1 MLIIVA
7 PFYSQLRDLID
18 ALPTLSQELKNQD
31 VVKQVNNDGDFT
43 GSLHSAAEWLAQ
55 NLPGITA
62 SVFGLAG
69 SIFGAVFTGVTILFM
84 TLFLSMEG
92 NRIGQYAHGYVDPAL
107 QKRVLKV
114 ASESSRLVASYVA
127 GALAIALIAG
137 TVQFVAMKIA
147 GVPFAA
153 GLAVLVAMLDLIPMI
168 GATIAGAVVVLVS
181 LTVSTETA
189 VAMLLVVIIY
199 QQIENNIVQPLV
211 QKKTISLSPFVI
223 IVAVLIGST
232 LLGVIGAL
240 LALPVTAS
248 LKVVAEEFFLD
259 ESLLEDVGGDE
270 VAAPSQQHRAR
281 WARPRSAT
289 SRRSRAT
296 ASPSSTP
303 TSGARWPP
311 TSCGAWPT
319 SRDRAPRQG
328 LLGVREARHGV
339 RPARRGDLDALDAIY
354 HWTELIQSSP
364 LAVERSVHAAMGGAY
379 RSQRITTLELR
390 FDPMKRNRGGERD
403 LDHIILAAIRGLD
416 RASLEYPQVRAG
428 LIVMMD
434 RTFSMELNRIIVEKA
449 IRWAPRGVVG
459 VDIAGPRPGG

>member
-1 MLIIVA
+1 MNGDAEQRVRLPSNRELLRMLAVIGLFVLGCYVLVTIRSALFDVFIAVFFAIVLEPLVRFMERRLRLRRSFGVLLAMFLVLAAAVGAVLIIVA
-7 PFYSQLRDLID
+7 PFYSQLRDLAD

-55 NLPGITA
+55 NLPGITG

-92 NRIGQYAHGYVDPAL
+92 NRIGQYAHGCVDPG

-153 GLAVLVAMLDLIPMI
+153 GLAVLVAVLDLIPMI

-189 VAMLLVVIIY
+189 VAMLLVVVVY

-232 LLGVIGAL
+232 LLEVIGAL

-259 ESLLEDVGGDE
+259 ESLLEDESGGE
-270 VAAPSQQHRAR
+270 VAAASQ
-281 WARPRSAT
+281 
-289 SRRSRAT
+289 
-296 ASPSSTP
+296 
-303 TSGARWPP
+303 
-311 TSCGAWPT
+311 
-319 SRDRAPRQG
+319 
-328 LLGVREARHGV
+328 
-339 RPARRGDLDALDAIY
+339 
-354 HWTELIQSSP
+354 
-364 LAVERSVHAAMGGAY
+364 
-379 RSQRITTLELR
+379 
-390 FDPMKRNRGGERD
+390 
-403 LDHIILAAIRGLD
+403 
-416 RASLEYPQVRAG
+416 
-428 LIVMMD
+428 
-434 RTFSMELNRIIVEKA
+434 
-449 IRWAPRGVVG
+449 
-459 VDIAGPRPGG
+459 

>member
-1 MLIIVA
+1 MNGDAEQRVRLPSNRELLRMLAVIGLFVLGCYVLVTIRSALFDVFIAVFFAIVLEPLVRFLQNRLHLRRGFAVLLAMFLVLAAAVGAVLIIVA

-31 VVKQVNNDGDFT
+31 VVKQVNSDGDFT
-43 GSLHSAAEWLAQ
+43 GSLHNAAEWLAQ

-270 VAAPSQQHRAR
+270 VAAPSQ
-281 WARPRSAT
+281 
-289 SRRSRAT
+289 
-296 ASPSSTP
+296 
-303 TSGARWPP
+303 
-311 TSCGAWPT
+311 
-319 SRDRAPRQG
+319 
-328 LLGVREARHGV
+328 
-339 RPARRGDLDALDAIY
+339 
-354 HWTELIQSSP
+354 
-364 LAVERSVHAAMGGAY
+364 
-379 RSQRITTLELR
+379 
-390 FDPMKRNRGGERD
+390 
-403 LDHIILAAIRGLD
+403 
-416 RASLEYPQVRAG
+416 
-428 LIVMMD
+428 
-434 RTFSMELNRIIVEKA
+434 
-449 IRWAPRGVVG
+449 
-459 VDIAGPRPGG
+459 

>member
-1 MLIIVA
+1 
-7 PFYSQLRDLID
+7 
-18 ALPTLSQELKNQD
+18 
-31 VVKQVNNDGDFT
+31 
-43 GSLHSAAEWLAQ
+43 
-55 NLPGITA
+55 
-62 SVFGLAG
+62 
-69 SIFGAVFTGVTILFM
+69 
-84 TLFLSMEG
+84 
-92 NRIGQYAHGYVDPAL
+92 
-107 QKRVLKV
+107 VLKV

-270 VAAPSQQHRAR
+270 VAAPSQ
-281 WARPRSAT
+281 
-289 SRRSRAT
+289 
-296 ASPSSTP
+296 
-303 TSGARWPP
+303 
-311 TSCGAWPT
+311 
-319 SRDRAPRQG
+319 
-328 LLGVREARHGV
+328 
-339 RPARRGDLDALDAIY
+339 
-354 HWTELIQSSP
+354 
-364 LAVERSVHAAMGGAY
+364 
-379 RSQRITTLELR
+379 
-390 FDPMKRNRGGERD
+390 
-403 LDHIILAAIRGLD
+403 
-416 RASLEYPQVRAG
+416 
-428 LIVMMD
+428 
-434 RTFSMELNRIIVEKA
+434 
-449 IRWAPRGVVG
+449 
-459 VDIAGPRPGG
+459 

>member
-1 MLIIVA
+1 MNGDAEQRVRLPSNRELLRMLAVIGLFVLGCYVLVAIRSALFDVFIAVFLAIVLEPLVRFLQGRLRLRRGFAVLLALFLVLATAVGAVLIVVA

-248 LKVVAEEFFLD
+248 LKVVAEEFLLD

-270 VAAPSQQHRAR
+270 VAAPSQ
-281 WARPRSAT
+281 
-289 SRRSRAT
+289 
-296 ASPSSTP
+296 
-303 TSGARWPP
+303 
-311 TSCGAWPT
+311 
-319 SRDRAPRQG
+319 
-328 LLGVREARHGV
+328 
-339 RPARRGDLDALDAIY
+339 
-354 HWTELIQSSP
+354 
-364 LAVERSVHAAMGGAY
+364 
-379 RSQRITTLELR
+379 
-390 FDPMKRNRGGERD
+390 
-403 LDHIILAAIRGLD
+403 
-416 RASLEYPQVRAG
+416 
-428 LIVMMD
+428 
-434 RTFSMELNRIIVEKA
+434 
-449 IRWAPRGVVG
+449 
-459 VDIAGPRPGG
+459 

>member
-1 MLIIVA
+1 MLLAMFLVLAAAVGAVLIIVA
-7 PFYSQLRDLID
+7 PFYSQLRDLVD

-31 VVKQVNNDGDFT
+31 AVKQVNNDGDFT

-84 TLFLSMEG
+84 TLFLSMAG

-153 GLAVLVAMLDLIPMI
+153 GLAVLVAVLDLIPMI

-189 VAMLLVVIIY
+189 VAMLLVVIVY

-232 LLGVIGAL
+232 LLGGDRSA
-240 LALPVTAS
+240 AGLPRDRI
-248 LKVVAEEFFLD
+248 AE
-259 ESLLEDVGGDE
+259 GGRRGVLPRRE
-270 VAAPSQQHRAR
+270 PPRGRAR
-281 WARPRSAT
+281 RRGGGGQPVASGAWARPSGGT
-289 SRRSRAT
+289 SRRSHAT
-296 ASPSSTP
+296 ASPSCTRTWAARST
-303 TSGARWPP
+303 
-311 TSCGAWPT
+311 
-319 SRDRAPRQG
+319 
-328 LLGVREARHGV
+328 
-339 RPARRGDLDALDAIY
+339 RR
-354 HWTELIQSSP
+354 
-364 LAVERSVHAAMGGAY
+364 
-379 RSQRITTLELR
+379 
-390 FDPMKRNRGGERD
+390 
-403 LDHIILAAIRGLD
+403 
-416 RASLEYPQVRAG
+416 
-428 LIVMMD
+428 
-434 RTFSMELNRIIVEKA
+434 
-449 IRWAPRGVVG
+449 
-459 VDIAGPRPGG
+459 